1 MSVFI
6 DRKYLLL
13 VSSKLRNFKDKG
25 NDLYNFSC
33 NFCGDSSTNKL
44 KARGYV
50 FRKADN
56 YFYMCHNCQVSM
68 GFAKFLRETEPSQ
81 YKSYLLERYGENK
94 KTIQPRKSNNVV
106 LIGQSPHQKFS
117 DQSKNDSGNELN
129 KKHSAVKINLDSIDK
144 LNKNHPAREYI
155 QNRLIPEVFWKDI
168 YYAEDFKIFMDQNF
182 PDHGKDLID
191 NDPRLVLFYR
201 NRSGTITNV
210 AGRSLVKDDPRLRYI
225 TIKVSEEKKV
235 FGLER
240 VDLKKTIYVVE
251 GQFDSFFL
259 PNCVASGDSNLI
271 GTGDY
276 LYSLRGSKHGIVLV
290 YDNEDRNTNNIKQ
303 MYRAI
308 KEGYAIS
315 LFPKTVAY
323 KDINDMVMGGYSPEE
338 IEKIVDE
345 NTFAGLKAELNLTA
359 WRKI

>member
-25 NDLYNFSC
+25 NDVYNFSC
-33 NFCGDSSTNKL
+33 NFCGDSTTNKL

-50 FRKADN
+50 FRKADS

-68 GFAKFLRETEPSQ
+68 GFAKFLRETEPGQ
-81 YKSYLLERYGENK
+81 YKSYLLERYGETSSSK
-94 KTIQPRKSNNVV
+94 PEQRKSNNVV
-106 LIGQSPHQKFS
+106 LFGQTPHQKFS
-117 DQSKNDSGNELN
+117 SE
-129 KKHSAVKINLDSIDK
+129 VKIDLDSIDK
-144 LNKNHPAREYI
+144 LDRKHPAREYI
-155 QNRLIPEVFWKDI
+155 QNRLIPEIFWKDI
-168 YYAEDFKIFMDQNF
+168 YYAEDFKVFMDQNF

-225 TIKVSEEKKV
+225 TVKVSEEKKV

-240 VDLKKTIYVVE
+240 VDLRKTIYVVE

-276 LYSLRGSKHGIVLV
+276 LFSLRGSKHGIVLV
-290 YDNEDRNTNNIKQ
+290 YDNEDRNANNIKQ
-303 MYRAI
+303 MHKAI
-308 KEGYAIS
+308 KQGFTIS
-315 LFPKTVAY
+315 LFPKNVMY

-338 IEKIVDE
+338 IEKIVDD
-345 NTFAGLKAELNLTA
+345 NSFAGLKAELNLTS
-359 WRKI
+359 WRRI

>member
-33 NFCGDSSTNKL
+33 NFCGDSTTNKT

-50 FRKADN
+50 FRKADS

-68 GFAKFLRETEPSQ
+68 GFAKFLRETEPGQ
-81 YKSYLLERYGENK
+81 YKSYLLERYGETSKNP
-94 KTIQPRKSNNVV
+94 TQPRESNNVV
-106 LIGQSPHQKFS
+106 LFGQSPHQKFS
-117 DQSKNDSGNELN
+117 D
-129 KKHSAVKINLDSIDK
+129 KHVLKNLDSIDK
-144 LNKNHPAREYI
+144 LNKNHSAREYI
-155 QNRLIPEVFWKDI
+155 QNRLVPEVFWKDI
-168 YYAEDFKIFMDQNF
+168 YYAENFKTFMDENF
-182 PDHGKDLID
+182 HDHGKDLID

-225 TIKVSEEKKV
+225 TVKVSEEKKV

-240 VDLKKTIYVVE
+240 LDLKKPIYVVE

-276 LYSLRGSKHGIVLV
+276 LLSLRGSKYNIVLV
-290 YDNEDRNTNNIKQ
+290 YDNEDRNANNIKQ

-315 LFPKTVAY
+315 MFPKNIPY
-323 KDINDMVMGGYSPEE
+323 KDINDMVIGGYSPEE
-338 IEKIVDE
+338 IEKIVDD

>member
-1 MSVFI
+1 MSIYI

-25 NDLYNFSC
+25 NDVYNFSC
-33 NFCGDSSTNKL
+33 NFCGDSATNKL

-50 FRKADN
+50 FRKADH

-68 GFAKFLRETEPSQ
+68 GFARFLRETEPTQ
-81 YKSYLLERYGENK
+81 YKSYLLERYGETK
-94 KTIQPRKSNNVV
+94 KTIQPRQSNNVV
-106 LIGQSPHQKFS
+106 LFGQSPHQKFS
-117 DQSKNDSGNELN
+117 NQKVL
-129 KKHSAVKINLDSIDK
+129 KNLDSIDK

-155 QNRLIPEVFWKDI
+155 QKRMIPEIFWKDI

-182 PDHGKDLID
+182 PNHGKDLID

-210 AGRSLVKDDPRLRYI
+210 AGRSLVKNDPRLRYI
-225 TIKVSEEKKV
+225 TIKVSEERKI

-271 GTGDY
+271 GAADY
-276 LYSLRGSKHGIVLV
+276 LISCGVNRRNLILV
-290 YDNEDRNTNNIKQ
+290 YDNEDRNANNVKQ
-303 MYRAI
+303 MYKAI
-308 KEGYAIS
+308 KEGYLIT
-315 LFPKTVAY
+315 LFPKSVLY
-323 KDINDMVMGGYSPEE
+323 KDINDMVLGGYSPEE

-345 NTFAGLKAELNLTA
+345 NTFGGLRAELNLTS